1 MFIYHPILYMIY
13 IEKIKNI
20 DCNDEGIFYTT
31 KYPLISLGFNIY
43 YHKTKDEFE
52 KINKD
57 KYENDISD
65 ELLKFY
71 YKHNKKE
78 PKIINYECDNFNK
91 NTLEMDMFPEIYKKI
106 IESIKL
112 KSNIICKLYETFTFN
127 SIKLITKLTKSYKN
141 VYICKPSSS
150 KLYNPEK
157 FIICYKFLKES
168 NSIVNIDIFN
178 QIKNLNIE
186 TLNITYINL
195 NKMLNSK
202 RYITTV

>member
-1 MFIYHPILYMIY
+1 MIF
-13 IEKIKNI
+13 IEKIKNNNC
-20 DCNDEGIFYTT
+20 DNEGIFYTS
-31 KYPLISLGFNIY
+31 KYPLISCGFNSY
-43 YHKTKDEFE
+43 YHLTKDKFE

-57 KYENDISD
+57 KYENNVYD

-78 PKIINYECDNFNK
+78 PNIINYECDNFNK
-91 NTLEMDMFPEIYKKI
+91 NTLEMDMFPEIYEKI

-112 KSNIICKLYETFTFN
+112 KSNIICKLYETFTFD
-127 SIKLITKLTKSYKN
+127 SIKLITKLTKTYKN

-150 KLYNPEK
+150 KLYSSEK
-157 FIICYKFLKES
+157 FIICYNFLKEG

-178 QIKNLNIE
+178 QIKKLNIKS
-186 TLNITYINL
+186 LNITYINL
-195 NKMLNSK
+195 NKILNAK

>member
-1 MFIYHPILYMIY
+1 MIY

-20 DCNDEGIFYTT
+20 DCDNEGIFYTS
-31 KYPLISLGFNIY
+31 KYPLISCGFNPY
-43 YHKTKDEFE
+43 YHLTKDKFE
-52 KINKD
+52 KINKN
-57 KYENDISD
+57 KYENNVYE

-78 PKIINYECDNFNK
+78 PNIINYECDNFNK
-91 NTLEMDMFPEIYKKI
+91 NTLEIDMFPEIYEKI

-127 SIKLITKLTKSYKN
+127 SIKLITKLTKTYKN

-157 FIICYKFLKES
+157 FIICYNFLKEG

-178 QIKNLNIE
+178 QIKNLNIK

-195 NKMLNSK
+195 NKILNAK

>member
-1 MFIYHPILYMIY
+1 MIF
-13 IEKIKNI
+13 IEKLKN
-20 DCNDEGIFYTT
+20 NNYNNEGIFYTS
-31 KYPLISLGFNIY
+31 KYPLISCGFNIY
-43 YHKTKDEFE
+43 YHKTKDYFQ
-52 KINKD
+52 KIKVD
-57 KYENDISD
+57 ENENNVHD

-78 PKIINYECDNFNK
+78 PTIINYECDNFNK
-91 NTLEMDMFPEIYKKI
+91 NTLEMDMFPEIYEKI
-106 IESIKL
+106 IKCIKL

-141 VYICKPSSS
+141 VYICKPTSS

-157 FIICYKFLKES
+157 FIICYNFLKEG

-178 QIKNLNIE
+178 QIKNLNIK

>member
-1 MFIYHPILYMIY
+1 MIF
-13 IEKIKNI
+13 IEKIKNNEY
-20 DCNDEGIFYTT
+20 DNKGIFYTS
-31 KYPLISLGFNIY
+31 KYPLMSLGFNAY
-43 YHKTKDEFE
+43 YHLTKDKFE

-78 PKIINYECDNFNK
+78 PIIINYECDNFNK
-91 NTLEMDMFPEIYKKI
+91 NTLEIDTYPEIYEKI
-106 IESIKL
+106 IECIKL

-127 SIKLITKLTKSYKN
+127 SIKLITKLTKTYKN

-157 FIICYKFLKES
+157 FIICYGFLKEG

-178 QIKNLNIE
+178 QIKNLNIK

-195 NKMLNSK
+195 NKQFK

>member
-1 MFIYHPILYMIY
+1 MIF
-13 IEKIKNI
+13 IEKIKNNN
-20 DCNDEGIFYTT
+20 CNNEGISYTN
-31 KYPLISLGFNIY
+31 KYPLISLGFNAY
-43 YHKTKDEFE
+43 YRLTKDEFE

-78 PKIINYECDNFNK
+78 PNIINYECDNFNK
-91 NTLEMDMFPEIYKKI
+91 NTLEMDMFPEIYEKI
-106 IESIKL
+106 IECIKL
-112 KSNIICKLYETFTFN
+112 KCNIICKLYETFTFD

-157 FIICYKFLKES
+157 FIICYDFLKEG

-178 QIKNLNIE
+178 QIKNLNIK

-195 NKMLNSK
+195 NKKLKGNY
-202 RYITTV
+202 RIHITTV

>member
-1 MFIYHPILYMIY
+1 MIF
-13 IEKIKNI
+13 IEKIKNVG
-20 DCNDEGIFYTT
+20 CNNEGIFYTS
-31 KYPLISLGFNIY
+31 KYPLISCGFNAY
-43 YHKTKDEFE
+43 YHLTKDYFQ
-52 KINKD
+52 KIKVD
-57 KYENDISD
+57 ENENNVYD

-71 YKHNKKE
+71 YKNNKKE
-78 PKIINYECDNFNK
+78 PTIIIYKCDNFNK
-91 NTLEMDMFPEIYKKI
+91 NSLEMDMFPEIYEKI
-106 IESIKL
+106 IKCIKL
-112 KSNIICKLYETFTFN
+112 KSNIICKLYETFTFD
-127 SIKLITKLTKSYKN
+127 SIKLICKLTKSYKN

-157 FIICYKFLKES
+157 FIICYNFLKEG

-178 QIKNLNIE
+178 QIKNLNIK

>member
-1 MFIYHPILYMIY
+1 M
-13 IEKIKNI
+13 K
-20 DCNDEGIFYTT
+20 
-31 KYPLISLGFNIY
+31 
-43 YHKTKDEFE
+43 

-57 KYENDISD
+57 KYENDICD

-78 PKIINYECDNFNK
+78 PIIINYECDNFNK
-91 NTLEMDMFPEIYKKI
+91 NTLEMDMFPEIYEKI

-112 KSNIICKLYETFTFN
+112 KSNIICKLYETFTFD
-127 SIKLITKLTKSYKN
+127 SIKLITKLTKSYEN
-141 VYICKPSSS
+141 VYICKPTSS

-157 FIICYKFLKES
+157 FIICYNFLKEG
-168 NSIVNIDIFN
+168 NSIVNIDVFN
-178 QIKNLNIE
+178 QIKNLNIK

-195 NKMLNSK
+195 NKQFK

>member
-1 MFIYHPILYMIY
+1 MIF
-13 IEKIKNI
+13 IEKIKNNN
-20 DCNDEGIFYTT
+20 CNNEGIFYTS
-31 KYPLISLGFNIY
+31 KYPLISCGFNAY
-43 YHKTKDEFE
+43 YHLTKDKFE

-71 YKHNKKE
+71 YKYNKKE
-78 PKIINYECDNFNK
+78 PTIINYKCDNFNK
-91 NTLEMDMFPEIYKKI
+91 NTLEIDIFPEIYEKI

-127 SIKLITKLTKSYKN
+127 SIKLITRLTKSYKN

-157 FIICYKFLKES
+157 FIICYDFLKEG
-168 NSIVNIDIFN
+168 NSIVNKNIFN
-178 QIKNLNIE
+178 QIKNLNIK

-195 NKMLNSK
+195 NKKLKDNSS
-202 RYITTV
+202 V

>member
-1 MFIYHPILYMIY
+1 MIF
-13 IEKIKNI
+13 IEKIKNVG
-20 DCNDEGIFYTT
+20 CNNEGIFYTS
-31 KYPLISLGFNIY
+31 KYPLISCGFNSY
-43 YHKTKDEFE
+43 YHLTKDNFQ
-52 KINKD
+52 KIKVDEN
-57 KYENDISD
+57 ENDVYD

-78 PKIINYECDNFNK
+78 PIIINYKCDNFNK
-91 NTLEMDMFPEIYKKI
+91 NSLEMDMFPEIYEKI

-127 SIKLITKLTKSYKN
+127 SVKLITKLTKTYKN

-157 FIICYKFLKES
+157 FIICYDFLKEG

-178 QIKNLNIE
+178 QIKNLNIK
-186 TLNITYINL
+186 TLNMTYINL
-195 NKMLNSK
+195 NKQFK

>member
-1 MFIYHPILYMIY
+1 M
-13 IEKIKNI
+13 
-20 DCNDEGIFYTT
+20 
-31 KYPLISLGFNIY
+31 
-43 YHKTKDEFE
+43 TKDKFE

-78 PKIINYECDNFNK
+78 PIIINYECDNFNK
-91 NTLEMDMFPEIYKKI
+91 NTLEMDMFPEIYEKI
-106 IESIKL
+106 IKSIKL

-127 SIKLITKLTKSYKN
+127 SIKLITKLTKTYKN
-141 VYICKPSSS
+141 VYICKPLSS

-157 FIICYKFLKES
+157 FIICYDFLKEG

-178 QIKNLNIE
+178 QIKNLNIK

-195 NKMLNSK
+195 NKKLKDNY
-202 RYITTV
+202 RIHITTV

>member
-1 MFIYHPILYMIY
+1 MIS
-13 IEKIKNI
+13 IEKIKNN
-20 DCNDEGIFYTT
+20 DCNNEGIFYTS
-31 KYPLISLGFNIY
+31 KYPLISCGFNSY
-43 YHKTKDEFE
+43 YHMAKDKFE
-52 KINKD
+52 KIKNKD
-57 KYENDISD
+57 EENNVYD

-78 PKIINYECDNFNK
+78 PTIINYECDNFNK
-91 NTLEMDMFPEIYKKI
+91 NTLEMDMFPEIYEKI

-112 KSNIICKLYETFTFN
+112 KSNIICKLYETFTFD
-127 SIKLITKLTKSYKN
+127 SIKLITKLTKTYKN

-157 FIICYKFLKES
+157 FIICYNLLKEG

-178 QIKNLNIE
+178 QIKNLNIK
-186 TLNITYINL
+186 TLNIAYINL
-195 NKMLNSK
+195 NEKLNAK

>member
-1 MFIYHPILYMIY
+1 MIF
-13 IEKIKNI
+13 IEKIKNNN
-20 DCNDEGIFYTT
+20 CNNEGIFYTS
-31 KYPLISLGFNIY
+31 KYPLISCGFNAY
-43 YHKTKDEFE
+43 YHMTKDYFQ
-52 KINKD
+52 KIKVDEN
-57 KYENDISD
+57 ENDMSD

-78 PKIINYECDNFNK
+78 PTIINYECDNFNK
-91 NTLEMDMFPEIYKKI
+91 NTLEMDMFPEIYEKI
-106 IESIKL
+106 IKCIKL
-112 KSNIICKLYETFTFN
+112 KSNIICKLYETFTFD

-141 VYICKPSSS
+141 VYICKPTSS

-157 FIICYKFLKES
+157 FIICYDFLKEG

-178 QIKNLNIE
+178 QIKNLNIK

-195 NKMLNSK
+195 NKQFK

>member
-1 MFIYHPILYMIY
+1 MIFIK
-13 IEKIKNI
+13 KIKNVG
-20 DCNDEGIFYTT
+20 CNNEGIFYTS
-31 KYPLISLGFNIY
+31 KYPLISLGFNSY
-43 YHKTKDEFE
+43 YHKTKDYFQ
-52 KINKD
+52 KIKVGEN
-57 KYENDISD
+57 ENDVYD

-78 PKIINYECDNFNK
+78 PTIINYKCNNFNK
-91 NTLEMDMFPEIYKKI
+91 NTLEIDMFPEIYEKI
-106 IESIKL
+106 IKCIKL

-127 SIKLITKLTKSYKN
+127 SIKLITKLTKSYKK

-157 FIICYKFLKES
+157 FIICYDFLKEG

-178 QIKNLNIE
+178 QIKNLNIK

>member
-1 MFIYHPILYMIY
+1 MIF
-13 IEKIKNI
+13 IEKIKNNNC
-20 DCNDEGIFYTT
+20 DNEEIFYTS

-52 KINKD
+52 KINTD

-78 PKIINYECDNFNK
+78 PTIINYECDNFNK
-91 NTLEMDMFPEIYKKI
+91 NTLEMDMFPEIYEKI
-106 IESIKL
+106 IKCIKL

-127 SIKLITKLTKSYKN
+127 SIKLITKLTKAYKN
-141 VYICKPSSS
+141 VYICKPSAS

-157 FIICYKFLKES
+157 FIICYNFLKEG

-178 QIKNLNIE
+178 QIKNLNIK

-195 NKMLNSK
+195 NKILNS
-202 RYITTV
+202 RIYISSV

>member
-1 MFIYHPILYMIY
+1 MIF
-13 IEKIKNI
+13 IEKIKNNN
-20 DCNDEGIFYTT
+20 CNNEGIFYTS
-31 KYPLISLGFNIY
+31 KYPLISCRFNIY
-43 YHKTKDEFE
+43 YHLTKDEFE

-78 PKIINYECDNFNK
+78 PNIINYECNNFNK

-112 KSNIICKLYETFTFN
+112 KCNIICKLYETFTFD
-127 SIKLITKLTKSYKN
+127 SIKLITKLTKTYKN

-157 FIICYKFLKES
+157 FIICYNFLKEG

-178 QIKNLNIE
+178 QIKNLNIK

-195 NKMLNSK
+195 NKKLKDNS
-202 RYITTV
+202 RIHITTV

>member
-1 MFIYHPILYMIY
+1 MIF
-13 IEKIKNI
+13 IEKIKNNNC
-20 DCNDEGIFYTT
+20 DNEGIFYIS
-31 KYPLISLGFNIY
+31 KYPLISCGFNAY
-43 YHKTKDEFE
+43 YHLTKDKFE

-57 KYENDISD
+57 KYENNVYK

-78 PKIINYECDNFNK
+78 PTIINYECDNFNK
-91 NTLEMDMFPEIYKKI
+91 NNLEMIMFPEIYEKI
-106 IESIKL
+106 IKCIKL
-112 KSNIICKLYETFTFN
+112 KSNIICKLYETFTFD
-127 SIKLITKLTKSYKN
+127 SVKLISKLTKSYKN

-157 FIICYKFLKES
+157 FIICYDFLKEG
-168 NSIVNIDIFN
+168 NSIVNLDIFN
-178 QIKNLNIE
+178 QIKNLNIK
-186 TLNITYINL
+186 TLNMSYINL

>member
-1 MFIYHPILYMIY
+1 MIY
-13 IEKIKNI
+13 IEKIKNNEC
-20 DCNDEGIFYTT
+20 DNEGIFYTS
-31 KYPLISLGFNIY
+31 KYPLISCGFNVY
-43 YHKTKDEFE
+43 YHLTKDKFE

-71 YKHNKKE
+71 YKHDKKE
-78 PKIINYECDNFNK
+78 PNIINYECDNFNK
-91 NTLEMDMFPEIYKKI
+91 NTLEMDMFPERYEKI
-106 IESIKL
+106 IKCIKL
-112 KSNIICKLYETFTFN
+112 KSNIICKLYETFTFD
-127 SIKLITKLTKSYKN
+127 SIKLITKLTKTYKS

-157 FIICYKFLKES
+157 FIICYNFLKEG

-178 QIKNLNIE
+178 QIKNLNIK

-195 NKMLNSK
+195 NKILNAK